1 MFVVSIGSCFAKRVA
16 RQING
21 ANLIS
26 SVYHNRSDVL
36 LDILRSKGRSL
47 KPRSKICKLMGIPLE
62 GDDEFSPF
70 SVISNQSAE
79 GFGLHDLPHGI
90 RLMRALMWM
99 KLDLILIDNFMDHSA
114 KLYRTPIGPY
124 FCRYG
129 DFAPPEEFPVRG
141 KLSAEQSAAN
151 FEQVV
156 ALIRRMQPSAH
167 IAFLQFAANNYT
179 DRKRLE
185 WSWAFRDAFTLPKD
199 VLNIHP
205 RKVKPRWTDREPQ
218 HFHPREYTRYA
229 SEIEAWVQDR
239 DAESRPIVR
248 RVRSLQNSLA
258 IKAFQYI

>member
-47 KPRSKICKLMGIPLE
+47 KPRSKICKLMGGPME

-79 GFGLHDLPHGI
+79 GFGLHDLPDGI
-90 RLMRALMWM
+90 RLMRALMWL
-99 KLDLILIDNFMDHSA
+99 KLDLILIDNFMDQSA

-124 FCRYG
+124 FCRYAE
-129 DFAPPEEFPVRG
+129 FEPPEEFPLRG

-151 FEQVV
+151 FEHVV

-167 IAFLQFAANNYT
+167 IVFLQFPANNYT
-179 DRKRLE
+179 DRKRPE
-185 WSWAFRDAFTLPKD
+185 WSWAFRDAFSLPAD
-199 VLNIHP
+199 VLNVHP
-205 RKVKPRWTDREPQ
+205 RKVKPRWPDQEPQ
-218 HFHPREYTRYA
+218 HFHYREYARYA
-229 SEIEAWVQDR
+229 SEIEVWMQA
-239 DAESRPIVR
+239 SRYEPTPLSMR
-248 RVRSLQNSLA
+248 ARSLQNSLA